1 MNDTDVL
8 VVGAG
13 PTGLTVAASLIAQG
27 ARVVLVDKLPE
38 GQNTSRAAAVNAR
51 TLEVLEDLDVARRM
65 VKAGL
70 IAPRFTMR
78 EGRRILIPVD
88 FSDLPTKHPYTL
100 MLSQADTERLLLER
114 LHELGGEVI
123 RPKTLNRVTQDAHGV
138 TATFDDGQTVSAS
151 YIVGTD
157 GMHSTVREQAGIG
170 FAGGEFAE
178 SFALADVRLA
188 GDAPRHEVILFY
200 ANEGLNVV
208 APLPGGIFR
217 IVAPAA
223 EVSKAPSTEFVQSLL
238 DDRAFGPGQ
247 LVVTELLWSTRFHI
261 HHRVADSYRA
271 GRILLAGD
279 AAHVHSPAGG
289 QGMNLGITDAI
300 SLANALCEVLGGGS
314 DTALDAYGTA
324 QRRRAEQVL
333 KLTGRLTRIATLP
346 RTLRPIRNSGMRLA
360 ALVPAVRRQLAL
372 QLSGLSHRQSKFQ

>member
-13 PTGLTVAASLIAQG
+13 PTGLTVAASLIATG
-27 ARVVLVDKLPE
+27 VRVVVVDKLPA

-78 EGRRILIPVD
+78 EGRHVLMPVD
-88 FSDLPTKHPYTL
+88 FSDLPTEHPYTL

-114 LHELGGEVI
+114 LHELRGEVV
-123 RPKTLNRVTQDAHGV
+123 RPKTLSRVTQDADGV
-138 TATFDDGQTVSAS
+138 TATFDDDETIRAS

-188 GDAPRHEVILFY
+188 GEAPRDEVILFY
-200 ANEGLNVV
+200 AKEGLNVL
-208 APLPGGIFR
+208 APLPGDIFR

-223 EVSKAPSTEFVQSLL
+223 DVPQVPSTAFVQSLL
-238 DDRAFGPGQ
+238 DTRGFGPGQ
-247 LVVTELLWSTRFHI
+247 LVVTELLWATRFRI
-261 HHRVADSYRA
+261 HHRVADSYRT

-300 SLANALCEVLGGGS
+300 SLAHALSEALHGSS

-333 KLTGRLTRIATLP
+333 KLTGRLTRTATLP
-346 RTLRPIRNSGMRLA
+346 RPLRPIRNSAMRLA
-360 ALVPAVRRQLAL
+360 ARVPAVRRQLAL
-372 QLSGLSHRQSKFQ
+372 QLSGLSHR

>member
-13 PTGLTVAASLIAQG
+13 PTGLTLAASLTAHG
-27 ARVVLVDKLPE
+27 VRVVLVDKLPE

-88 FSDLPTKHPYTL
+88 FSDLPTQHPYTL

-114 LHELGGEVI
+114 LHELSGEVI
-123 RPKTLNRVTQDAHGV
+123 RPKALSQVTQDAGGV
-138 TATFDDGQTVSAS
+138 TATFDDGETVRAG

-188 GDAPRHEVILFY
+188 GEAPHDEVILFY
-200 ANEGLNVV
+200 AKEGLNVL
-208 APLPGGIFR
+208 APLPGDIFR

-223 EVSKAPSTEFVQSLL
+223 DVPQVPSAAFVQSLL
-238 DDRAFGPGQ
+238 DARGFGPGQ
-247 LVVTELLWSTRFHI
+247 LVVTELLWGTRFHI

-300 SLANALCEVLGGGS
+300 SLADALSEVLHGGS

-346 RTLRPIRNSGMRLA
+346 RPVRPIRNAGMRLSA
-360 ALVPAVRRQLAL
+360 RVPAVRQRLAI
-372 QLSGLSHRQSKFQ
+372 QLSGLGHR